1 MKRPSF
7 QFYPADWRKDP
18 ALSTC
23 SLAARG
29 LWIELMCVV
38 HESDEYGH
46 LSINGKPMSAQQ
58 IARTV
63 GETPAVIGKLID
75 ELEQSG
81 VFSRNEQGSIFSR
94 RMVKDER
101 IRNIRADS
109 GRLGG
114 NPNLVN
120 QKDNQ
125 KDNQKTSNKVN
136 QKQEQILTPS
146 SSSSSSSSSAS
157 TKSKPV
163 KNKNTA
169 QIAPECVFPEI
180 ENRQFVTDWL
190 VIRKVKDAA
199 VTQTALDGIARE
211 ARKAGMQIED
221 TIRMCCERNWSGFK
235 ASWLDGDGK
244 GIEAGNDQARETARA
259 MLFGGAQNAAI

>member
-1 MKRPSF
+1 
-7 QFYPADWRKDP
+7 
-18 ALSTC
+18 
-23 SLAARG
+23 
-29 LWIELMCVV
+29 MCVA

-46 LSINGKPMSAQQ
+46 LSINNKPMTVQQ

-63 GETPAVIGKLID
+63 GETPAVIGKLVD
-75 ELEQSG
+75 ELEQSC
-81 VFSRNEQGSIFSR
+81 VFSRNDQGSIFSR

-101 IRNIRADS
+101 LRNVRAES

-114 NPNLVN
+114 NPNLLN
-120 QKDNQ
+120 QKDKQNTSS
-125 KDNQKTSNKVN
+125 KDNQTD
-136 QKQEQILTPS
+136 KQNLTPS
-146 SSSSSSSSSAS
+146 SSSSSSTAS

-169 QIAPECVFPEI
+169 LIAPECVFPEI
-180 ENRQFVTDWL
+180 ENRQIVADWL
-190 VIRKVKDAA
+190 AIRKAKDAP

-221 TIRMCCERNWSGFK
+221 TIRMCCERNWASFK

-244 GIEAGNDQARETARA
+244 GTEASNDQARETARA